1 MRETADQ
8 AVQLSNEVGQI
19 VLSIDLGVLSQIII
33 FYLYNLTLIT
43 QFLY

>member
-8 AVQLSNEVGQI
+8 TVQLSNEVGQI
-19 VLSIDLGVLSQIII
+19 GLSIDLGVLSQIII

>member
-8 AVQLSNEVGQI
+8 TVQLSNEVGQI
-19 VLSIDLGVLSQIII
+19 GLSIDLGVLSQIII
-33 FYLYNLTLIT
+33 FYLSNLTLIT